1 MKYIDK
7 LLNLKNEIGHTKM
20 VKLVFEY
27 KGNEKTIYA
36 KEEFLN
42 PSGSIK
48 IRPAYQI
55 LFDAIRSGK
64 LKEGQR
70 VVEVTSGNMGIALAY
85 LCIRIGN
92 PITIIMP
99 KTMSEERKQILK
111 NLGVDIVLT
120 DNFLEAFE
128 KQKEYEKSNAFL
140 TKQFDNPSNLK
151 AHEETAEEIIN
162 SKIKFDGFVSGVG
175 TAGTLIGCGG
185 FLKEKLGTKL
195 IAIDPIESSL
205 LINKKSKGKHKI
217 QGLSDQIIPDLYKKE
232 LVDQIIEIDSN
243 DAICMA
249 RKIKK
254 EFGVAVGISSG
265 ANVLGAIL
273 SNLGRVVT
281 VFADD
286 DKKYASTDLTN
297 KSLKSLV
304 ADEIKF
310 ISCKTIRLQLVWYVK

>member
-7 LLNLKNEIGHTKM
+7 LKKIKKEIGHTKM

-27 KGNEKTIYA
+27 EGKEKIVYV

-55 LFDAIRSGK
+55 LFDAIQNGQ

-70 VVEVTSGNMGIALAY
+70 VVEVTSGNMGIALTY

-99 KTMSEERKQILK
+99 KTMSEERKQILR

-120 DNFLEAFE
+120 DNFIEAFK
-128 KQKEYEKSNAFL
+128 KQKDYEKSNAFL
-140 TKQFDNPSNLK
+140 TRQFDNRSNLK
-151 AHEETAEEIIN
+151 AHEETAKEIIDSN
-162 SKIKFDGFVSGVG
+162 IVFDGFVSGVG

-185 FLKEKLGTKL
+185 FLKEKLGKKL

-205 LINKKSKGKHKI
+205 LINKTSKGKHKI
-217 QGLSDQIIPDLYKKE
+217 QGLSDEIIPGIYNEKI
-232 LVDQIIEIDSN
+232 VDKIIELKSD
-243 DAICMA
+243 DAIVMA
-249 RKIKK
+249 RKIK
-254 EFGVAVGISSG
+254 EFFGIGVGISSG
-265 ANVLGAIL
+265 ANALGAVL
-273 SNLGRVVT
+273 SGLDKTVT

-286 DKKYASTDLTN
+286 DVKYKSTDLYN
-297 KSLKSLV
+297 KDIKSELV
-304 ADEIKF
+304 DSIKF
-310 ISCKTIRLQLVWYVK
+310 ISISEVK

>member
-7 LLNLKNEIGHTKM
+7 LINLKKEIGHTKM

-27 KGNEKTIYA
+27 EGKEKVVYV

-55 LFDAIRSGK
+55 LFDAIQKGE

-111 NLGVDIVLT
+111 DLGVDIILT
-120 DNFLEAFE
+120 DNFIEAFN
-128 KQKEYEKSNAFL
+128 KQKEFEKENAFL
-140 TKQFDNPSNLK
+140 TKQFENTSNLK
-151 AHEETAEEIIN
+151 AHKETAQEIVD
-162 SKIKFDGFVSGVG
+162 SGVEFDGFISGVG

-185 FLKEKLGTKL
+185 FLKEKFGKKL
-195 IAIDPIESSL
+195 VAIDPIESSL
-205 LINKKSKGKHKI
+205 LINKTSKGKHKI
-217 QGLSDQIIPDLYKKE
+217 QGLSDEIIPKIYNEK
-232 LVDQIIEIDSN
+232 LVDKIIEIKSD
-243 DAICMA
+243 DAIVMA
-249 RKIKK
+249 RKIA
-254 EFGVAVGISSG
+254 EIFGVEVGISSG
-265 ANVLGAIL
+265 ANALGCIL
-273 SNLGRVVT
+273 SGLDKTTT

-286 DKKYASTDLTN
+286 SSKYRSTDLFDKN
-297 KSLKSLV
+297 IKSELV
-304 ADEIKF
+304 ESIKF
-310 ISCKTIRLQLVWYVK
+310 ISISEVK

>member
-7 LLNLKNEIGHTKM
+7 LINLKKEIGHTKM
-20 VKLVFEY
+20 VKLVFKY
-27 KGNEKTIYA
+27 NGKEKIVYA
-36 KEEFLN
+36 KEEFSN

-55 LFDAIRSGK
+55 LFDAIKNGE

-99 KTMSEERKQILK
+99 KAMSEERKQILK
-111 NLGVDIVLT
+111 DLGVDIVLT
-120 DNFLEAFE
+120 DNFIEAFK
-128 KQKEYEKSNAFL
+128 KQKEYGKLNAFL
-140 TKQFDNPSNLK
+140 PRQFDNVSNLK
-151 AHEETAEEIIN
+151 AHKETGKEIID
-162 SKIKFDGFVSGVG
+162 SGVKFEGFISGVG

-185 FLKEKLGTKL
+185 FLKEKLGKKI

-205 LINKKSKGKHKI
+205 LINKTSKGKHKI
-217 QGLSDQIIPDLYKKE
+217 QGLSDEIIPGIYNEKI
-232 LVDQIIEIDSN
+232 VDQIIEIKSD
-243 DAICMA
+243 DAIVMA

-254 EFGVAVGISSG
+254 IFGVGVGISSG
-265 ANVLGAIL
+265 ANLLGAIL
-273 SNLGRVVT
+273 SNLDKCVT

-286 DKKYASTDLTN
+286 DTKYKTTDLSNN
-297 KSLKSLV
+297 KIKSQLV
-304 ADEIKF
+304 DSIKF
-310 ISCKTIRLQLVWYVK
+310 ISISEVK